1 MKQVLLGYLFSYGYV
16 FAVLGFSQ
24 LCKKLL
30 RITQEDARKII
41 HVGLVFT
48 WLIIIRF
55 LKGTVH
61 SVIIPGSFVVLNYLA
76 YLAATRPGRLKIPL
90 LSAMERDGGAET
102 PGTVYYALSIAVMA
116 LITCLVPP
124 MLTPCGIGLFCMAFG
139 DGMAGAVGKRL
150 RGIWKKPLAGDKTLG
165 GSLACVI
172 FAAVG
177 SMILLL
183 ATGQPIHLGKL
194 ALLGIICGVLELPG
208 KGLDNL
214 TVPFGCMLA
223 AYLLL

>member
-1 MKQVLLGYLFSYGYV
+1 MDAELRPNEGKNEIIEVDGKRYLRLPIRTRLVVDGDDIVEVAAEYGLPVLKEEGDILFISEKCVACTQKRAIPMKDIKPRPL
-16 FAVLGFSQ
+16 AV
-24 LCKKLL
+24 K
-30 RITQEDARKII
+30 
-41 HVGLVFT
+41 
-48 WLIIIRF
+48 
-55 LKGTVH
+55 
-61 SVIIPGSFVVLNYLA
+61 
-76 YLAATRPGRLKIPL
+76 
-90 LSAMERDGGAET
+90 LSAHVT
-102 PGTVYYALSIAVMA
+102 K
-116 LITCLVPP
+116 
-124 MLTPCGIGLFCMAFG
+124 TPCGIGLFCMAFG